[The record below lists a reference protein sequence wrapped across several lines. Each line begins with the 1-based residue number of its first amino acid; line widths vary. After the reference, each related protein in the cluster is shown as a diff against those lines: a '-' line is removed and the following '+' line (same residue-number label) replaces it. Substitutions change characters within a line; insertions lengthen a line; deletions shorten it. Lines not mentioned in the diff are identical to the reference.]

1 MNYTKQSTFMKTLL
15 RFFPTALVALF
26 LTFFL
31 TSCAAIGDIFEA
43 GAWTG
48 VIGVIL
54 VIGII
59 IWVVSKLFGGGRG

>member
-1 MNYTKQSTFMKTLL
+1 MKTLL